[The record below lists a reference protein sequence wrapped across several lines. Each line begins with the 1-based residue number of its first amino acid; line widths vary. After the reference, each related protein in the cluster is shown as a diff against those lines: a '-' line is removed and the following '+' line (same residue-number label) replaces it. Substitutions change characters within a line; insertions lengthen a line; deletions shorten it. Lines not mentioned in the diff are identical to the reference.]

1 MTRSDGERG
10 TLSRLPVS
18 DAAYTDCM
26 TTPVTLRVPDDL
38 LAELD
43 ALVPSVHP
51 SRSEA
56 LRRAL
61 ELYLYRVACERD
73 AERYS
78 AVPLTDTDVA
88 VGDDLRDWAATPSW

>member
-1 MTRSDGERG
+1 MSVP
-10 TLSRLPVS
+10 TLS
-18 DAAYTDCM
+18 DAAYTERM

-38 LAELD
+38 LAQLD
-43 ALVPSVHP
+43 ALVPEVHP

-73 AERYS
+73 AEAYERR
-78 AVPLTDTDVA
+78 PLTEDELA
-88 VGDDLRDWAATPSW
+88 VGDDARDWEATPSW

>member
-1 MTRSDGERG
+1 MTTLLPLSDG
-10 TLSRLPVS
+10 
-18 DAAYTDCM
+18 AYTDRM

-38 LAELD
+38 LAQLD
-43 ALVPSVHP
+43 ALVPAVHP

-73 AERYS
+73 ADRY
-78 AVPLTDTDVA
+78 AAQPLTEAELA
-88 VGDDLRDWAATPSW
+88 VGDDARDWEATPSW

>member
-1 MTRSDGERG
+1 MTTLLPLSDG
-10 TLSRLPVS
+10 
-18 DAAYTDCM
+18 AYTDRM

-38 LAELD
+38 LAQLD
-43 ALVPSVHP
+43 DLVPDVHP

-73 AERYS
+73 ADRY
-78 AVPLTDTDVA
+78 AAEPLTEAELA
-88 VGDDLRDWAATPSW
+88 VGDDTRDWEATPSW

>member
-1 MTRSDGERG
+1 MTAPLPLSD
-10 TLSRLPVS
+10 
-18 DAAYTDCM
+18 DAYTVRM

-38 LAELD
+38 LAQLD
-43 ALVPSVHP
+43 ALVPEVHP

-73 AERYS
+73 ADRY
-78 AVPLTDTDVA
+78 AAQPLTEAEIA
-88 VGDDLRDWAATPSW
+88 VGDDARDWEASPSW

>member
-1 MTRSDGERG
+1 MTAVPLSGTSYTER
-10 TLSRLPVS
+10 
-18 DAAYTDCM
+18 M

-38 LAELD
+38 LAQLD
-43 ALVPSVHP
+43 ALVPEVHP

-73 AERYS
+73 AGRY
-78 AVPLTDTDVA
+78 AAQPLTEA
-88 VGDDLRDWAATPSW
+88 ELSVGDDARDWEATPSW

>member
-1 MTRSDGERG
+1 MTALRLSDG
-10 TLSRLPVS
+10 
-18 DAAYTDCM
+18 AYTERM

-38 LAELD
+38 LAQLD
-43 ALVPSVHP
+43 ALVPEVHP

-73 AERYS
+73 ADRY
-78 AVPLTDTDVA
+78 AAQPLTEAELA
-88 VGDDLRDWAATPSW
+88 VGDDVRDWEATPSW